1 MAILKE
7 SNILLN
13 QEFTSK
19 YDAIRVAGQLL
30 VDNGYVEK
38 EYIEKM
44 IEREDMLSVYIG
56 NFIAIPHGTEDAK
69 KFVNKSGISVIQVPN
84 GVNFDG
90 SSDDK
95 LVTMVFGIAGIGNEH
110 LDILSKIAIYC
121 SEIVWKAYQH
131 ALGIQLA
138 PLQKLQDF
146 DLSDVKVKALMQQ
159 RYGKH
164 IPLQETV
171 IAPQAIFASKQLRV
185 VK

>member
-121 SEIVWKAYQH
+121 SEIENGAKLVAATDKKEIIEL
-131 ALGIQLA
+131 LGGL
-138 PLQKLQDF
+138 
-146 DLSDVKVKALMQQ
+146 
-159 RYGKH
+159 
-164 IPLQETV
+164 E
-171 IAPQAIFASKQLRV
+171 
-185 VK
+185 